1 MANYKIVTLPGDGIG
16 PDIVR
21 EAVKVLNKVGDIYG
35 HTFDIEEKLMGGC
48 AIDQAGSSLP
58 QDTIDACLASD
69 AVLLGAVGGPSKDF
83 GPGFHFE
90 YRYNYSE
97 RVDVGGRLYYKY
109 GKGTSAFTDI
119 DSPTWGFVDN
129 HIGLKG
135 VADFNMRSGKSVR
148 PYIGVGVGGAVLVT
162 TRTTGDNSSEMFGT
176 FGPRIGLQIW
186 RFRVAIESDIAF
198 NGRYGVLSPETA
210 HSLTLSYTF

>member
-1 MANYKIVTLPGDGIG
+1 MKRLISIFLVMLVISSISAFAQDKPHNFEAGLGI
-16 PDIVR
+16 
-21 EAVKVLNKVGDIYG
+21 NIYG
-35 HTFDIEEKLMGGC
+35 I
-48 AIDQAGSSLP
+48 
-58 QDTIDACLASD
+58 
-69 AVLLGAVGGPSKDF
+69 GAVGGPGKGL

-109 GKGTSAFTDI
+109 GKGRSEFVGI

-135 VADFNMRSGKSVR
+135 VADYNMRPGKSIK
-148 PYIGVGVGGAVLVT
+148 PYIGVGLGAVALLT
-162 TRTTGDNSSEMFGT
+162 TRTTGDNSSEMLGT

-186 RFRVAIESDIAF
+186 RIRVAIESDIAF
-198 NGRYGVLSPETA
+198 NGQYGVLNSETA

>member
-1 MANYKIVTLPGDGIG
+1 MKRFITTLLTLFVISSVSALAQDKPHNFEAGLGI
-16 PDIVR
+16 
-21 EAVKVLNKVGDIYG
+21 NIYG
-35 HTFDIEEKLMGGC
+35 
-48 AIDQAGSSLP
+48 
-58 QDTIDACLASD
+58 
-69 AVLLGAVGGPSKDF
+69 LGAVGGPSKDF

-198 NGRYGVLSPETA
+198 TGRYGVLSPETA

>member
-1 MANYKIVTLPGDGIG
+1 MKRFITTLLTLFAISSVSALAQDKPHNFEAGLGI
-16 PDIVR
+16 
-21 EAVKVLNKVGDIYG
+21 NIYG
-35 HTFDIEEKLMGGC
+35 
-48 AIDQAGSSLP
+48 
-58 QDTIDACLASD
+58 
-69 AVLLGAVGGPSKDF
+69 LGAKGGPSKDF

-109 GKGTSAFTDI
+109 GKGTSEFIGI

-135 VADFNMRSGKSVR
+135 VADFNMRPGKSVR

-198 NGRYGVLSPETA
+198 NGRYGVLSPVTA

>member
-1 MANYKIVTLPGDGIG
+1 MKRLISIFLVTLVISSVSAFAQDKPHNFEAGLGI
-16 PDIVR
+16 
-21 EAVKVLNKVGDIYG
+21 NIYG
-35 HTFDIEEKLMGGC
+35 
-48 AIDQAGSSLP
+48 
-58 QDTIDACLASD
+58 
-69 AVLLGAVGGPSKDF
+69 LGAVGGPSKDF

-109 GKGTSAFTDI
+109 GKGTPAFTGM

-135 VADFNMRSGKSVR
+135 VADYNMRTGKSVR
-148 PYIGVGVGGAVLVT
+148 PYVGLGLGGAALVT
-162 TRTTGDNSSEMFGT
+162 TRTNGDNSSEMFGT
-176 FGPRIGLQIW
+176 FGPRIGLQMW

-198 NGRYGVLSPETA
+198 NGRYGVLSSETA

>member
-1 MANYKIVTLPGDGIG
+1 MKRLISIFLVTLVISSVSAFAQDKPHNFEAGLGI
-16 PDIVR
+16 
-21 EAVKVLNKVGDIYG
+21 NIYG
-35 HTFDIEEKLMGGC
+35 
-48 AIDQAGSSLP
+48 
-58 QDTIDACLASD
+58 
-69 AVLLGAVGGPSKDF
+69 LGAVGSPSKDF

-109 GKGTSAFTDI
+109 GKGTSAFTGM

-135 VADFNMRSGKSVR
+135 VADYNMRTGKSVR
-148 PYIGVGVGGAVLVT
+148 PYIGLGLGGAAMVT
-162 TRTTGDNSSEMFGT
+162 TRTNGDNSSEMFGT
-176 FGPRIGLQIW
+176 FGPRIGLQMW

-198 NGRYGVLSPETA
+198 NGRYGVLSSETA